1 MVKGNSV
8 ADAVQKLMTERFE
21 TFGERCPM
29 CGTPLL
35 RPKTRDRNT
44 GQKMPGAC
52 PNTITY
58 EVDGKLQRKSCGY
71 MQPINRHRIPDAVDL
86 TLTARKN
93 DALGYLNSYSV
104 FSNFDVFN
112 HRFENFNVDNVAEKQ
127 VLTRC
132 ENMASKIINGE
143 IVHSVL
149 MGKTG
154 RGKTHLAIGIMY
166 YIFER
171 TQYQKKILVTKN
183 GKQVTDYVARKIMFV
198 DWRELVEQKKQAI
211 SDEQMN
217 KQVNK
222 TTKEFKNADIV
233 ILDDFGSERETD
245 YSRDLADGFWRDRE
259 DKTVI
264 VTTNLTGND
273 LNKRYSPRLMSRM
286 KKHGVKQGIA
296 FSGLTDYRG

>member
-1 MVKGNSV
+1 
-8 ADAVQKLMTERFE
+8 
-21 TFGERCPM
+21 
-29 CGTPLL
+29 
-35 RPKTRDRNT
+35 
-44 GQKMPGAC
+44 
-52 PNTITY
+52 
-58 EVDGKLQRKSCGY
+58 
-71 MQPINRHRIPDAVDL
+71 
-86 TLTARKN
+86 
-93 DALGYLNSYSV
+93 
-104 FSNFDVFN
+104 
-112 HRFENFNVDNVAEKQ
+112 
-127 VLTRC
+127 
-132 ENMASKIINGE
+132 
-143 IVHSVL
+143 
-149 MGKTG
+149 
-154 RGKTHLAIGIMY
+154 
-166 YIFER
+166 
-171 TQYQKKILVTKN
+171 
-183 GKQVTDYVARKIMFV
+183 MFV